1 MIMDFRDLSYVVA
14 IAKHGN
20 ITKAADSLFITQ
32 PTLTKFLQGLEKNL
46 DQKLFRRIGN
56 RYALTY
62 AGERY
67 VTRATE
73 ILNMKKELDDEM
85 SDIVR
90 SNTGSLRIAC
100 PAMRS
105 TYMLPCTLPVFS
117 SRWPNVK
124 INLIEAS
131 SYLLE
136 DMLVSGQ
143 ADTAFFNGP
152 VKSPLVD
159 CEVITHEEVVL
170 VLAQEHPLSQC
181 GVSRPDCKFP
191 WMDLKLLK
199 NAEFILQTE
208 TQRTWQ
214 TVGPLVHSLPF
225 EPKVRLRTS
234 NIQAAVELA
243 AAGYGAYFV
252 TESHLRHMRVRERL
266 ACFSV
271 GNPSTPVD
279 FVAAFRKGSYLSHYA
294 QEYINI
300 VRDFT

>member
-1 MIMDFRDLSYVVA
+1 MDFRELSYVVA
-14 IAKHGN
+14 IAKHQN
-20 ITKAADSLFITQ
+20 ITKAADSLYITQ
-32 PTLTKFLQGLEKNL
+32 PTLTKFLQGLEKSL
-46 DQKLFRRIGN
+46 EQKLFRRIGN
-56 RYALTY
+56 RYALTF

-67 VTRATE
+67 VARAVE
-73 ILNMKKELDDEM
+73 ILNLKKELDDEM
-85 SDIVR
+85 NDIVR
-90 SNTGSLRIAC
+90 SSSGALRIAC

-117 SRWPNVK
+117 KRWPNVK

-136 DMLVSGQ
+136 DMLVSGE
-143 ADTAFFNGP
+143 ADLAFFNGP

-159 CEVITHEEVVL
+159 CEVITHEEIVL
-170 VLAQEHPLSQC
+170 VFSAGHPLTAL
-181 GVSRPDCKFP
+181 GVSREDCKFP
-191 WMDLKLLK
+191 WIDLTLLK
-199 NAEFILQTE
+199 DAEFIFQTE

-214 TVGPLVHSLPF
+214 TVGPLVRALPYV
-225 EPKVRLRTS
+225 PKVRLRTS

-252 TESHLRHMRVRERL
+252 TESHLRHMKCREQL

-271 GNPSTPVD
+271 GRPSTSVD
-279 FVAAFRKGSYLSHYA
+279 FVAAFRKGGYMSHYA
-294 QEYINI
+294 REYIKV

>member
-1 MIMDFRDLSYVVA
+1 MDFRDLSYVVA
-14 IAKHGN
+14 IARFGN
-20 ITKAADSLFITQ
+20 ITKAADSLYITQ

-46 DQKLFRRIGN
+46 GQKLFRRVGS
-56 RYALTY
+56 RYAPTF

-67 VTRATE
+67 LRRAVE
-73 ILNMKKELDDEM
+73 ILNLKKELDDEM
-85 SDIVR
+85 NDIVR
-90 SNTGSLRIAC
+90 SSAGSLRIAC

-117 SRWPNVK
+117 ARWPNVK
-124 INLIEAS
+124 IDLIEAS
-131 SYLLE
+131 SYRLE
-136 DMLVSGQ
+136 DMLVSGE
-143 ADTAFFNGP
+143 ADLAFFNGP

-170 VLAQEHPLSQC
+170 VLSVDHPLAGC
-181 GVSRPDCKFP
+181 GVARRECKFP
-191 WMDLKLLK
+191 WIDLKQLK
-199 NAEFILQTE
+199 DAEFILQTE

-214 TVGPLVHSLPF
+214 TVGPLLRTLPF
-225 EPKVRLRTS
+225 EPKARLRTS

-252 TESHLRHMRVRERL
+252 TESHLRHMKCRERL

-271 GNPSTPVD
+271 GEPSTPVD
-279 FVAAFRKGSYLSHYA
+279 FLAAFRKGGYLSHYA
-294 QEYINI
+294 REYIKV